1 MPRALPRSPAYA
13 APIWSSVGSCR
24 CGCSAAISVNIALI
38 ASGVIG
44 ISGDF
49 IHLNSAASCLLVPM
63 ISGTGCD
70 RPSRAS
76 FTG

>member
-1 MPRALPRSPAYA
+1 L
-13 APIWSSVGSCR
+13 SSVGSSSV
-24 CGCSAAISVNIALI
+24 GCSAAISVNIALI
-38 ASGVIG
+38 ASGVMG

-49 IHLNSAASCLLVPM
+49 IHLNNAASCLLVPM
-63 ISGTGCD
+63 INGTGWL